1 MMMPLQY
8 PVIHA
13 QRVDPCGYAWI
24 LPAIL
29 QNKAEL
35 LTHQDEHRSPNY
47 VETPLLATK
56 MAMAMAMAT
65 VDAVRSRW
73 SRFLL
78 SSQHHGCALLSSPFG
93 KLPPVLHPPPR
104 LLTELL

>member
-35 LTHQDEHRSPNY
+35 LTHQDEQRCPNY
-47 VETPLLATK
+47 VETPLLTK
-56 MAMAMAMAT
+56 KR
-65 VDAVRSRW
+65 RSHAA
-73 SRFLL
+73 SPLL
-78 SSQHHGCALLSSPFG
+78 SRSCYG
-93 KLPPVLHPPPR
+93 R
-104 LLTELL
+104 RR